1 MNNNIHRQLLD
12 SVREYADA
20 HAMLRCTDIIVGY
33 SGGADSS
40 LLLYALS
47 HIAAERGV
55 RVCAA
60 HINHMF
66 RGDEA
71 DSDEAFCREQCSRM
85 GIPFRSLSTDVGKLA
100 RERSQ
105 SDEECARE
113 VRYGFFSDIACEI
126 EAAMPDARV
135 YIATAHNAT
144 DNAETVIFNLTRGAA
159 ICGMSGIPPVRDG
172 HIIRPILHIPK
183 EQVLSYCAQL
193 GIDYVT
199 DRTNVECVYTRNRIR
214 HMVLPQLHSINPS
227 LEAAVLRM
235 TESLRED
242 AEYLEC
248 EARALYSSFHQGH
261 NRALTCE
268 MLLSIHRALRSRV
281 LCLFF
286 EENGAGYEHTHI
298 DCAMRLIS
306 RGGDFSLSL
315 IGKLRLVSRGG
326 TLRIEPDEKT
336 SAEAEEWSVTLSLG
350 ENILPEGRIFVCRDA
365 EEIEK
370 IKTQNVYNLFI
381 QHSLSGDTINNT
393 FVARSR
399 REGDVILSGGHR
411 HKVKK
416 LFSDGKIPREKRP
429 CLPIVERDGDIV
441 WIPTL
446 RARDGEGSDNRHLYF
461 AYTVE

>member
-1 MNNNIHRQLLD
+1 MNNTHRQLID

-20 HAMLRCTDIIVGY
+20 HAMLGCTDMIVGY

-47 HIAAERGV
+47 YIAAERGV

-60 HINHMF
+60 HVNHMF

-71 DSDEAFCREQCSRM
+71 DSDEAFCREQCAVM
-85 GIPFRSLSTDVGKLA
+85 GIPFRSLRTDVGKLA

-113 VRYGFFSDIACEI
+113 VRYGFFSDIQE
-126 EAAMPDARV
+126 ELKAAHPDARV
-135 YIATAHNAT
+135 HIATAHNAT

-159 ICGMSGIPPVRDG
+159 IGGVSGIPPVRDG
-172 HIIRPILHIPK
+172 HIVRPILHIPK
-183 EQVLSYCAQL
+183 ERVLSYCAQL
-193 GIDYVT
+193 GIEYVT
-199 DRTNVECVYTRNRIR
+199 DRTNAECVYTRNRIR
-214 HMVLPQLHSINPS
+214 HNVLPQLHSINPS
-227 LEAAVLRM
+227 LEAAVLRL
-235 TESLRED
+235 TESLRDD
-242 AEYLEC
+242 AEYLDC
-248 EARALYSSFHQGH
+248 AARELYSSYRRRDTG
-261 NRALTCE
+261 ALTCE
-268 MLLSIHRALRSRV
+268 MLLSLHRAVRSRV

-286 EENGAGYEHTHI
+286 EEKGAGYEHTHI
-298 DCAMRLIS
+298 DSAMRLIS

-315 IGKLRLVSRGG
+315 IGKVRLVSRDG
-326 TLRIEPDEKT
+326 TLNIEPDERV
-336 SAEAEEWSVTLSLG
+336 SAEPREWSVALSLG
-350 ENILPEGRIFVCRDA
+350 ENALPEGRIFVCRDA

-429 CLPIVERDGDIV
+429 YLPIVERDGDIV